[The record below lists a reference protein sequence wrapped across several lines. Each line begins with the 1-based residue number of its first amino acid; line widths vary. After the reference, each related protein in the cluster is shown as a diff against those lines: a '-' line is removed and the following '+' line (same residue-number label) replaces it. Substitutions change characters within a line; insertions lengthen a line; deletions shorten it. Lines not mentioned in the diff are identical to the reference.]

1 MAENR
6 IFLRFG
12 LKGFIYMKKLFTA
25 TLILIAIFC
34 QQFSVS
40 ASSVNL
46 IVNSQKATSAFRVES
61 RGGVTYADA
70 KALSNAFGLSFK
82 IYASPKSATIGS
94 GSKMMCLSP
103 DELYATVADLSGK
116 SSREYEF
123 CALLAPCV
131 FDKSSVLIPVRSFAD
146 IFGFYIGYDEST
158 KSVTLSRYAP
168 LDSFEKIEDGNH
180 IFYYQNQA
188 EFSLPNSGS
197 GYCWTCSYAM
207 LISNLKSQKITPVD
221 VAAINESKAG
231 NGAYCYHS
239 EIESAFDFDFV
250 SAIPEDSIYYAGR
263 DAVSGGTLIN
273 NPQKDIAV
281 AIAALRQALTLH
293 PEGVMVRYAAYPHT
307 MVAVGYKDSTIIFN
321 DPAAEHYKGVPF
333 EETCVAA
340 KGFLLSDLTFIQ
352 AID

>member
-1 MAENR
+1 
-6 IFLRFG
+6 
-12 LKGFIYMKKLFTA
+12 MKKFFTA
-25 TLILIAIFC
+25 TFILIAIFC

-40 ASSVNL
+40 ASSVSL
-46 IVNSQKATSAFRVES
+46 IVNSKKATSAFKVES
-61 RGGVTYADA
+61 RDGVTYADA
-70 KALSNAFGLSFK
+70 KALSDAFGLTFK
-82 IYASPKSATIGS
+82 IYAAPKSATIGNS
-94 GSKMMCLSP
+94 GKMMCMSP
-103 DELYATVADLSGK
+103 NELYVTVADLSGK

-123 CALLAPCV
+123 YALMAPCI
-131 FDKSSVLIPVRSFAD
+131 FDNDSVLIPVRSFAD
-146 IFGFYIGYDEST
+146 IFGFYIGYDELT

-168 LDSFEKIEDGNH
+168 IDSFETIDSGSH
-180 IFYYQNQA
+180 VFYYQNQA

-239 EIESAFDFDFV
+239 EIESAFDFEFV
-250 SAIPEDSIYYAGR
+250 SALPEDSIYYAGR
-263 DAVSGGTLIN
+263 DAVSGGTLVN

-293 PEGVMVRYAAYPHT
+293 PEGVMVRYATYPHT
-307 MVAVGYKDSTIIFN
+307 MVAIGYTDSTIIFN
-321 DPAAEHYKGVPF
+321 DPAAEHYKEVPF
-333 EETCVAA
+333 EETCVAQ